1 MNHRIALLSAA
12 IAIPLLLGAG
22 NAQAAPAVSPE
33 PAAPVADSGSALLNS
48 DLAVLLG
55 TGSGQLARALL
66 DAGSSRTP
74 SNAALTGNAE
84 IAASGSYDL
93 GTTGSALGNNLLTT
107 GSAQALIG
115 PGSAWSNF
123 WAMLGNSGS
132 GKGWMQG
139 FGSSGYQNG

>member
-12 IAIPLLLGAG
+12 IAVPLLLGAG

-33 PAAPVADSGSALLNS
+33 PVANSGSALLDS

-74 SNAALTGNAE
+74 SNAD
-84 IAASGSYDL
+84 IAASGSSDL
-93 GTTGSALGNNLLTT
+93 GATGSALGNNLLTT

-123 WAMLGNSGS
+123 WTMLGNSGS

>member
-12 IAIPLLLGAG
+12 IAIPLALGAG
-22 NAQAAPAVSPE
+22 NAQAAPVVSPE

-55 TGSGQLARALL
+55 TGSGQLARLL
-66 DAGSSRTP
+66 VDTGSSRTP
-74 SNAALTGNAE
+74 SNAE

-93 GTTGSALGNNLLTT
+93 ATTGSALGNDLLTT

-123 WAMLGNSGS
+123 WVMLGNSGS